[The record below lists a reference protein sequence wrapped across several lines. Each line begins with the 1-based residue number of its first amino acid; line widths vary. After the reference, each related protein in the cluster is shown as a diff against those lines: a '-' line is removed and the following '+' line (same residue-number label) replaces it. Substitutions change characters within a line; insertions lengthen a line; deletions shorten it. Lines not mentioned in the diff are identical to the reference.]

1 VIKRRNSQVEE
12 FSNCDKII
20 PNKKGHVIP
29 VKTGIQ
35 FINNSTQI
43 NADWADFRR
52 LRILFTQ
59 VSQEI
64 KKEVI
69 STPA

>member
-1 VIKRRNSQVEE
+1 MQVEE
-12 FSNCDKII
+12 FSTCDKII

-43 NADWADFRR
+43 NADWADFGRY
-52 LRILFTQ
+52 ILNIFNHR
-59 VSQEI
+59 EHREHRGII
-64 KKEVI
+64 KLKF
-69 STPA
+69 